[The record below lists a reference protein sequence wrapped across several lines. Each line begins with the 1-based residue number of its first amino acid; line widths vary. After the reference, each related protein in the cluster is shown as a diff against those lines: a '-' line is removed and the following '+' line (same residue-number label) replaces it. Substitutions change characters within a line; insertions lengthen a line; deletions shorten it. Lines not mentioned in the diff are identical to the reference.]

1 MKITFLVRASEKA
14 LIERTGKVG
23 SILINERGDL
33 KALPFGRI
41 RAGATKDVLW
51 QNPDFS
57 IRYLASDSEKVKNQ
71 KSNFVADS
79 FILAD
84 CDLRRLQTASYSRR
98 YTRRRASFS
107 WTQRHFDFS
116 LAN

>member
-1 MKITFLVRASEKA
+1 MHFHKIKIVLFLVRSSEKA

-57 IRYLASDSEKVKNQ
+57 IRYLASDSEKVKTI
-71 KSNFVADS
+71 KVKM
-79 FILAD
+79 
-84 CDLRRLQTASYSRR
+84 LR
-98 YTRRRASFS
+98 
-107 WTQRHFDFS
+107 
-116 LAN
+116 N